1 MAADDEGNDVGAVA
15 VPVTGSIGV
24 APAGTVIPTPTEG
37 ADPDFTLDAAFLKLG
52 LLKTDGGPQFAWA
65 ADGDPITFWQDGYT
79 IPTGLAAVT
88 LVVSA
93 AQTDDTVRTIVYG
106 KSPDTNGYLTVDGG
120 GNAQVYEIF
129 TEEIFKNGVIR
140 RRIAANATVGTVAED
155 QSTRGEVLGYQITFN
170 IARSSQL
177 ENNHFGEW
185 LLPPESAT
193 VPPDSLTAKTPAK
206 AKVAA

>member
-1 MAADDEGNDVGAVA
+1 MAADEEGNDVGAVA

-24 APAGTVIPTPTEG
+24 APAGTAIPTPVEG
-37 ADPDFTLDAAFLKLG
+37 ADPDFTLDPAFQKLG

-79 IPTGLAAVT
+79 IPSGLANVT

-93 AQTDDTVRTIVYG
+93 AQTDDIVRSIVYG
-106 KSPDTNGYLTVDGG
+106 KTPDANGYLTVDGG
-120 GNAQVYEIF
+120 GNSTVYEVF
-129 TEEIFKNGVIR
+129 TEEIFKNGAIR
-140 RRIAANATVGTVAED
+140 RRVAANVTVGSVAED

-185 LLPPESAT
+185 LLPPEVADITPPAET
-193 VPPDSLTAKTPAK
+193 VSTSKTTK
-206 AKVAA
+206 AAA